1 MIYAAN
7 ESYVRKLVDEGRR
20 EGGRGFEQYRQI
32 KVETGVAAKA
42 EGSARVIIGGTE
54 VWAGVKLSVDKP
66 FSDRPEEGVLIVN
79 AEFDPLASPDFEP
92 GPPSEA
98 SVELARVVDR
108 GLRESKCI
116 QMEKLCI
123 TPNEK
128 VWIVNVDVQVMN
140 HDGNLFDAASLAA
153 IAALLNAKLLKYD
166 AENKKVL
173 YGQLD
178 QPLPIIDKPVEVTV
192 AKISGKLLLDTSAEE
207 ESALDARLT
216 IATTGAGQ
224 ICAMQKGE
232 KGFFTAEEAIKAVD
246 LAIEK
251 GKELRALL
259 G

>member
-7 ESYVRKLVDEGRR
+7 ESYVRKLVDENRREDGRR
-20 EGGRGFEQYRQI
+20 FEQYRHI
-32 KVETGVAAKA
+32 KVETGIAAKA
-42 EGSARVIIGGTE
+42 EGSARVIIGETE

-116 QMEKLCI
+116 QLEKLCI

-128 VWIVNVDVQVMN
+128 VWVINVDVQVMN
-140 HDGNLFDAASLAA
+140 HDGNLFDAASLAS

-166 AENKKVL
+166 AENKKAL
-173 YGQLD
+173 YGQHD
-178 QPLPIIDKPVEVTV
+178 QPLPITDKPVEVTV
-192 AKISGKLLLDTSAEE
+192 AKISGRLLLDTTAEE

-216 IATTGAGQ
+216 IATTGDGQ
-224 ICAMQKGE
+224 LCAMQKGE
-232 KGFFTAEEAIKAVD
+232 KGFFTAEEVLRAVE

-251 GKELRALL
+251 GRELRALL

>member
-1 MIYAAN
+1 MIYTAN
-7 ESYVRKLVDEGRR
+7 ESYVRKLADEGRR
-20 EGGRGFEQYRQI
+20 EDGRSFEQFRKI
-32 KVETGVAAKA
+32 KLETGVAAKA
-42 EGSARVIIGGTE
+42 EGSARVIIGNTE

-123 TPNEK
+123 TPKEK
-128 VWIVNVDVQVMN
+128 VWVVNVDVQIMN
-140 HDGNLFDAASLAA
+140 HDGNLFDAASLASL
-153 IAALLNAKLLKYD
+153 AALLNAKLPKYD
-166 AENKKVL
+166 RENNKIL
-173 YGQLD
+173 YGQHE
-178 QPLPIIDKPVEVTV
+178 QQTLPIVDKPIEVTT
-192 AKISGKLLLDTSAEE
+192 AKISGKLFIDTTAEE

-216 IATTGAGQ
+216 IATTASGQ

-232 KGFFTAEEAIKAVD
+232 KGSFTSEEALRAVE
-246 LAIEK
+246 LSIEK
-251 GKELRALL
+251 GKEIRALL
-259 G
+259 

>member
-7 ESYVRKLVDEGRR
+7 ESYVRKLADEGKR
-20 EGGRGFEQYRQI
+20 EGGRDFEQYREI
-32 KVETGVAAKA
+32 KIETGIAAKA
-42 EGSARVIIGGTE
+42 EGSARVVIGGTE
-54 VWAGVKLSVDKP
+54 LWAGVKLSVDKP

-92 GPPSEA
+92 GPPSESA
-98 SVELARVVDR
+98 VELARVVDR

-116 QMEKLCI
+116 QLEKLCI

-128 VWIVNVDVQVMN
+128 VWVINVDVQVMN
-140 HDGNLFDAASLAA
+140 HDGNLIDAASLAS
-153 IAALLNAKLLKYD
+153 IAALLSAKLPKYD
-166 AENKKVL
+166 AENNKIS
-173 YGQLD
+173 YGQLE
-178 QPLPIIDKPVEVTV
+178 QPLPVTDKPIEITIG
-192 AKISGKLLLDTSAEE
+192 KISGKLFVDTTAEE
-207 ESALDARLT
+207 EAALDARLT

-232 KGFFTAEEAIKAVD
+232 RGFFTAEEALKAVD
-246 LAIEK
+246 IAIER

>member
-1 MIYAAN
+1 MINNAN
-7 ESYVRKLVDEGRR
+7 ESYVRKLADEGKR
-20 EGGRGFEQYRQI
+20 EGGRNFEQYRQI
-32 KVETGVAAKA
+32 RIDAGVAAKA
-42 EGSARVIIGGTE
+42 EGSARVLIGDTE

-66 FSDRPEEGVLIVN
+66 FPDRQEEGVLIVN

-116 QMEKLCI
+116 DLGKLCI
-123 TPNEK
+123 TPKEK
-128 VWIVNVDVQVMN
+128 VWVVNVDVQIMN
-140 HDGNLFDAASLAA
+140 HDGNLLDAAFLAS

-166 AENKKVL
+166 AENNKVL
-173 YGQLD
+173 YGQPE
-178 QPLPIIDKPVEVTV
+178 QPLPLTEKPIEVTV
-192 AKISGKLLLDTSAEE
+192 RKISGKLMVDTTAEE

-216 IATTGAGQ
+216 IATTASGQ

-232 KGFFTAEEAIKAVD
+232 KGFFTSEEVLKAVNI
-246 LAIEK
+246 AVEK
-251 GKELRALL
+251 GKELRGLL

>member
-1 MIYAAN
+1 MIYSAN
-7 ESYVRKLVDEGRR
+7 ESYVRKLVDENRR
-20 EGGRGFEQYRQI
+20 EDGRGFEQYRQI

-54 VWAGVKLSVDKP
+54 VWAGIKLSVDKP

-92 GPPSEA
+92 GPPSESA
-98 SVELARVVDR
+98 VELARVVDR

-116 QMEKLCI
+116 QLEKLCI
-123 TPNEK
+123 IPNEK
-128 VWIVNVDVQVMN
+128 VWIINVDVQVMN
-140 HDGNLFDAASLAA
+140 HDGNLFDAASLAS

-173 YGQLD
+173 YGQSD
-178 QPLPIIDKPVEVTV
+178 QPLPITEKPIEVTIG
-192 AKISGKLLLDTSAEE
+192 KISGKLLLDTTAEE

-216 IATTGAGQ
+216 IATNAEGKL
-224 ICAMQKGE
+224 CAMQKGG
-232 KGFFTAEEAIKAVD
+232 KGFFAAEEVLKAVD
-246 LAIEK
+246 IAIEK
-251 GKELRALL
+251 GRELRALL